1 MWTREGCAVI
11 DLVLC
16 LMFCC
21 FGRWVCSF
29 CPGQHNPA
37 WAIYMDAVAGF
48 GRMARKTRVDKDTR
62 TTKSKPKRRKRASS
76 LSTQAQTLLQASGIL
91 RLRLMLDAPW
101 AWP

>member
-1 MWTREGCAVI
+1 MDKRRLCCDRLGAVSDVLLFWALGLFFAPDNTTRR
-11 DLVLC
+11 
-16 LMFCC
+16 
-21 FGRWVCSF
+21 GRF
-29 CPGQHNPA
+29 T
-37 WAIYMDAVAGF
+37 MDAVAGF